1 MKFLSIFIICIICI
15 GVHSFEDKY
24 WVSNNN
30 VNSIIREWKRNSYK
44 KNKNTKCKSFS
55 IYQNDKLIKTN
66 IPINYR
72 EVDLENI
79 NIIQDVLLT
88 LKCDKFIKYLKVK
101 REVTSNGNE
110 NSESESGTVSVEES
124 EDEVDPIFNIIDNE
138 FDQINK
144 NEDKE
149 DNIDNSFIP
158 VHPNN
163 TNTNKNDKSKEST
176 TNNNDNNNNNSKQTT
191 IENKPSIHAI
201 SGKNNQSEKNK
212 TPVKTTKNDKNKTS
226 DKINNKNDKTSA
238 NNNNKANNSNDNND
252 KPSVKDTKNDKNNNK
267 NNNKTSVKDTK
278 NDQNNI
284 KNNNKTTTN
293 DSNNDKNGNKI
304 DSNSRNDD
312 NNVKGRE
319 SSDIETNKQQ

>member
-1 MKFLSIFIICIICI
+1 MFS
-15 GVHSFEDKY
+15 SFSCYLEFQLI
-24 WVSNNN
+24 NNTKEEVDN
-30 VNSIIREWKRNSYK
+30 KKLYFNSIIREWKRNSYK

-238 NNNNKANNSNDNND
+238 NNNNKANNSLSSTFLLTGGMFL
-252 KPSVKDTKNDKNNNK
+252 SVLKFRKMSNLQLEINA
-267 NNNKTSVKDTK
+267 
-278 NDQNNI
+278 QEM
-284 KNNNKTTTN
+284 TTN
-293 DSNNDKNGNKI
+293 SI
-304 DSNSRNDD
+304 YVPSPRLCQ
-312 NNVKGRE
+312 
-319 SSDIETNKQQ
+319 SSSISSMELRSFSSSMLQEDTMQSSTISSTIV